1 MEVEVGLVAGQS
13 RLIDMIDMINVTIND
28 QR

>member
-1 MEVEVGLVAGQS
+1 MEVEVGLVTGQS